1 MMSAFRTTSGILALP
16 DVSIGET
23 VTCELTLEFPEG
35 ITTDAVLVDSLPA
48 STSDGFMEAIGAS
61 VVATGANLSTSL
73 PGTPVYSDTTGDGID
88 DTVTFDFGDVTNTID
103 GEIGRASCRER

>member
-23 VTCELTLEFPEG
+23 VTYELTIEFPEG

-61 VVATGANLSTSL
+61 VVTVGGNLSTSL
-73 PGTPVYSDTTGDGID
+73 PGTPVFADTTGDGID
-88 DTVTFDFGDVTNTID
+88 DTVTFDVGD
-103 GEIGRASCRER
+103 EIGRTACRGGV